1 MININTLTEEKGIEL
16 YLDFWNNFLTIE
28 RFSHYYGITE
38 KQAEELLQKYKKIFN
53 EKADKRELKNTIEQI
68 KELFST
74 LDIMEQL
81 ELLKDLQE
89 DNEIE

>member
-1 MININTLTEEKGIEL
+1 M
-16 YLDFWNNFLTIE
+16 
-28 RFSHYYGITE
+28 
-38 KQAEELLQKYKKIFN
+38 
-53 EKADKRELKNTIEQI
+53 KNTIEQI

>member
-28 RFSHYYGITE
+28 RFSHYYEITE